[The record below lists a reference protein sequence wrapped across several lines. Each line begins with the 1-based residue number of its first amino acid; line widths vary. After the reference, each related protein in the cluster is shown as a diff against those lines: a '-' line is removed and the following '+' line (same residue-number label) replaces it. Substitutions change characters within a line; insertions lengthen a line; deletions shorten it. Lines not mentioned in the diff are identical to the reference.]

1 MAKATKTQIKN
12 IEARIATFRAEMNDP
27 YTVSLGPAAVKCVR
41 ESLEAWEAELERV
54 RAA

>member
-12 IEARIATFRAEMNDP
+12 IEARVAAYRAEMVDT

-41 ESLEAWEAELERV
+41 ESLEVWEVELARV